1 VKTEMAGI
9 SIYQDHRKQFREV
22 RALDLV
28 AVLEDKWDKVSSEAQ
43 AIILFFIAE
52 GMKFTT

>member
-1 VKTEMAGI
+1 MAGI